1 MGILDKISDFANK
14 AADKLIP
21 KELAPFLPIAGAFL
35 PGLGLA
41 GTSAF
46 SKFLIPQ
53 LLTAASSA
61 KMQGEIDPTQ
71 QAITGIL
78 TALQGPTQQTG
89 AEKALLEQN
98 PELAKQVT
106 KANILDDAVSVTDK
120 ARLKE
125 LLGAKAILKTQV
137 SKKGEDMKGKF
148 GRILGDFMTDDGRK
162 CADILCEEGHAV
174 TYHGGSKDDIQSQH
188 MKNRLKLIKKGIVKG
203 PAE

>member
-41 GTSAF
+41 GTSAL

-78 TALQGPTQQTG
+78 TALQTPTQQTRTEQELLKQNPDLLQRV
-89 AEKALLEQN
+89 EKANL
-98 PELAKQVT
+98 
-106 KANILDDAVSVTDK
+106 LDDATRLTEDEFRSLVTSPG
-120 ARLKE
+120 L
-125 LLGAKAILKTQV
+125 
-137 SKKGEDMKGKF
+137 S
-148 GRILGDFMTDDGRK
+148 
-162 CADILCEEGHAV
+162 
-174 TYHGGSKDDIQSQH
+174 
-188 MKNRLKLIKKGIVKG
+188 LIHI
-203 PAE
+203 